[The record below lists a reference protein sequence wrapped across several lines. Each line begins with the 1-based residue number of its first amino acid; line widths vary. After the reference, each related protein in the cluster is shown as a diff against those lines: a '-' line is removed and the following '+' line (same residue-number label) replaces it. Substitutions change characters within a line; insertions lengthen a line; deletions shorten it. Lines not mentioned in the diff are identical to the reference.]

1 VEKVRDSG
9 RVVRTCLVLA
19 DAVHESGY
27 RGVIGRDVGEAVLDR
42 EREENNS
49 REEARELTA
58 A

>member
-1 VEKVRDSG
+1 MRDSG